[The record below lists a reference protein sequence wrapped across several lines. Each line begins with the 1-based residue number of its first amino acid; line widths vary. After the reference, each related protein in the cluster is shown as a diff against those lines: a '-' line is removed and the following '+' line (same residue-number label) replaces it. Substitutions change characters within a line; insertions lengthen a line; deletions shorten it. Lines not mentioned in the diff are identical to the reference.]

1 MTHARNIAIVL
12 ALAAIV
18 YAIPSAGRGLNLLS
32 WLLGVVFLGT
42 LAWFA
47 AVMYRQHRGELEG
60 LGDRMRLVMYA
71 SLALIALTLTASR
84 RLWETGPGTVAWVGL
99 LALAIYGLVMSWRA
113 FRSY

>member
-1 MTHARNIAIVL
+1 MAHVRNIAIVL
-12 ALAAIV
+12 ALAAV
-18 YAIPSAGRGLNLLS
+18 AYASPSAGRGLNLLS
-32 WLLGVVFLGT
+32 WLLGVVFLGV

-60 LGDRMRLVMYA
+60 LGDRMRAVLYG

-99 LALAIYGLVMSWRA
+99 LALAIYGLVVSWRA